1 MNNILS
7 GGWGWGKGGG
17 VSSGVDAVTVGVQAV
32 TSGVQAVTSGSFLT
46 KLFLRATI
54 FRITLQGVQGVQSG
68 VQNSDG
74 EDREDF

>member
-1 MNNILS
+1 M
-7 GGWGWGKGGG
+7 
-17 VSSGVDAVTVGVQAV
+17 GVQAV